1 MVVQLNLLGG
11 FEALEAPGRPLAFP
25 TLKAEALLAYL
36 VLNGRR
42 EEFRD
47 KLSTLL
53 WGSSSDKLAR
63 SSLRQALLRVR
74 KAWPDSAPC
83 CLISSSNT
91 VTIDRSAV
99 AVDVAAFERLTAEG
113 TPEALERAAGL
124 YHGDLLDGLSIDE
137 AAFDDWLRQE
147 RTRLQE
153 LALGV
158 FQRLLEHYANT
169 GAIERGIAVANRL
182 LSLDP
187 FQEGVQRTLMRFYLE
202 HERRGAALAQ
212 YERCHQVLQRDLG
225 AEPEPETLALYQQI
239 LKSGPELVPPEDD
252 SDQVQTEH
260 AKRNHVSLKEFERRS
275 LEPSQRPAWP
285 KLLSPSPSIAVLPF
299 ENLNEDSSQRYLC
312 DGVAEDII
320 TELTRFR
327 ELYVIARN
335 SSFAYRVSQVPIGHI
350 GRELGVQYLLEG
362 SLRRNG
368 SRIRVTAQL
377 VEAENGRQIWAER
390 YDEPVDDLFAV
401 QDDVVRR
408 IAATLVGRIAAE
420 RLSQARRK
428 PPESWK
434 AYDHWLQGMAQL
446 RRVDINSL
454 ALARAAFQKSAETDP
469 GYARAYA
476 GIAMTHYHAWSCFNW
491 HSWAGLEEQ
500 ASDYARKAVMLD
512 ENDHHAHCILS
523 TSYVFRREYERAQFH
538 IDRAIAINPN
548 DANTLANAALVWS
561 FFGDA
566 SMAVE
571 SAETAVRLDPHHPDW
586 YSALLG
592 LAYFVS
598 RDYEAAIS
606 AMAREPDAM
615 CDTRAYLA
623 AAYALVGN
631 AREAERH
638 IAEFLRSRS
647 EHMGGDP
654 ATDVKR
660 YMDWLIDANA
670 YQRDEDAEHFIAGL
684 RKAGLPA

>member
-1 MVVQLNLLGG
+1 MQLNLLGG
-11 FEALEAPGRPLAFP
+11 FGASEAPGRPLSFP
-25 TLKAEALLAYL
+25 TLKSEALLAYL
-36 VLNGRR
+36 VLNGTQAQY
-42 EEFRD
+42 RD

-53 WGSSSDKLAR
+53 WGSSPDDHAR
-63 SSLRQALLRVR
+63 SSLRQALSRVR
-74 KAWPDSAPC
+74 KAWPSSAPC
-83 CLISSSNT
+83 CLVSSGNT
-91 VTIDRSAV
+91 ITVDRSAV
-99 AVDVAAFERLTAEG
+99 VVDVTAFERLAVEG
-113 TPEALERAAGL
+113 TPEALQRAADL
-124 YHGDLLDGLSIDE
+124 YRGDLLDGISINE
-137 AAFDDWLRQE
+137 AAFDDWLGQE
-147 RTRLQE
+147 RARLQE

-169 GAIERGIAVANRL
+169 GAIQRGIAVANRL

-212 YERCHQVLQRDLG
+212 YQRCRQVLQRDLG

-239 LKSGPELVPPEDD
+239 LKAGPEPGSPDD
-252 SDQVQTEH
+252 GSDQELTER
-260 AKRNHVSLKEFERRS
+260 AQMSRASPKERGRRYLNLS
-275 LEPSQRPAWP
+275 ECPVWR
-285 KLLSPSPSIAVLPF
+285 KLLSPNPSIAVLPF

-320 TELTRFR
+320 TELSRFR

-335 SSFAYRVSQVPIGHI
+335 SAFSYRDNQAPLQRI
-350 GRELGVQYLLEG
+350 GRELGVQYLLAG
-362 SLRRNG
+362 SLRRRGN
-368 SRIRVTAQL
+368 RIRVTTHL
-377 VEAENGRQIWAER
+377 VEAESGHQIWAER
-390 YDEPVDDLFAV
+390 YDEPVDDLFVA
-401 QDDVVRR
+401 QDEVVRR
-408 IAATLVGRIAAE
+408 IVATLVDRIAAE
-420 RLSQARRK
+420 RLLQARRK

-434 AYDHWLQGMAQL
+434 AYDHWLQGMAHL
-446 RRVDINSL
+446 RRVDMNSL

-500 ASDYARKAVMLD
+500 ASDYARKAVALD
-512 ENDHHAHCILS
+512 ENDHHPHSILS
-523 TSYVFRREYERAQFH
+523 TSYVFRREYERARFH

-548 DANTLANAALVWS
+548 DADTLANAALVWS

-566 SMAVE
+566 SKAVE
-571 SAETAVRLDPHHPDW
+571 SAETAVRLDPYHPDW

-592 LAYFVS
+592 LAYFVG
-598 RDYEAAIS
+598 RDYDAAIS

-660 YMDWLIDANA
+660 YMDWLINANA
-670 YQRDEDAEHFIAGL
+670 YRRDEDAEHFIAGL

>member
-25 TLKAEALLAYL
+25 TLKSEALLAYL
-36 VLNGRR
+36 VLNGRQ
-42 EEFRD
+42 EQFRD
-47 KLSTLL
+47 KLSALL
-53 WGSSSDKLAR
+53 WGSSSDELAR

-74 KAWPDSAPC
+74 KAWPASAPC
-83 CLISSSNT
+83 CLISSGNT
-91 VTIDRSAV
+91 VTIDRSTV
-99 AVDVAAFERLTAEG
+99 AVDVAAFERFAAEG
-113 TPEALERAAGL
+113 TPEALERAASLYRGGL
-124 YHGDLLDGLSIDE
+124 LEGISIDE
-137 AAFDDWLRQE
+137 AAFDDWLHQE

-153 LALGV
+153 LVLGV
-158 FQRLLEHYANT
+158 FQRLLGHYANS

-187 FQEGVQRTLMRFYLE
+187 YQESVQRTLIRFYLYQ
-202 HERRGAALAQ
+202 ERRGAALAQ
-212 YERCHQVLQRDLG
+212 YERCRQVLQQDLG

-239 LKSGPELVPPEDD
+239 LKSGPELDAPDDD

-260 AKRNHVSLKEFERRS
+260 AKRSRASLLECERRS
-275 LEPSQRPAWP
+275 LDSPERPAWP

-299 ENLNEDSSQRYLC
+299 ENLNEDPDQKYLC

-335 SSFAYRVSQVPIGHI
+335 SSFAYRDSQVPLWHI

-362 SLRRNG
+362 SLRRSRN
-368 SRIRVTAQL
+368 RIRVTAQL
-377 VEAENGRQIWAER
+377 VEAENGHQIWAER

-401 QDDVVRR
+401 QDEVVRR
-408 IAATLVGRIAAE
+408 IVATLVGRIAAE

-434 AYDHWLQGMAQL
+434 AYDYWLQGMAHL
-446 RRVDINSL
+446 RRVDMNSL
-454 ALARAAFQKSAETDP
+454 ALARAAFENAAETDP

-476 GIAMTHYHAWSCFNW
+476 GIAMTYYHAWSCFNW
-491 HSWAGLEEQ
+491 NAWANLKGK
-500 ASDYARKAVMLD
+500 ASGYARKAVTLD

-523 TSYVFRREYERAQFH
+523 TSYVFKREHERARYH

-548 DANTLANAALVWS
+548 DANTLANAALIWS
-561 FFGDA
+561 FYGDA
-566 SMAVE
+566 SKAVE
-571 SAETAVRLDPHHPDW
+571 TAETAVRLDPHHPDW
-586 YSALLG
+586 YVALLG

-598 RDYEAAIS
+598 RDYAAAIS

-623 AAYALVGN
+623 AAYALMGN
-631 AREAERH
+631 AQEAERH
-638 IAEFLRSRS
+638 SAEFLRFCR
-647 EHMGGDP
+647 ERMGGDP

-660 YMDWLIDANA
+660 YMAWLIDANA
-670 YQRDEDAEHFIAGL
+670 YRRDEDAEHFIEGL